1 EQAPLARLITQEAY
15 KLGAA
20 EVIVQWT
27 DDQIQREF
35 LLHAAT
41 DRKDRFHIVKHLIRK
56 FEDIRVRIMKSFD
69 RNDPTQAKYYRQ
81 LKALS

>member
-1 EQAPLARLITQEAY
+1 MEQAPLARLITQEAY

-41 DRKDRFHIVKHLIRK
+41 DRIENVPQSKIDQADEWLEKEQAGSALFLPIPMHLL
-56 FEDIRVRIMKSFD
+56 V
-69 RNDPTQAKYYRQ
+69 
-81 LKALS
+81 